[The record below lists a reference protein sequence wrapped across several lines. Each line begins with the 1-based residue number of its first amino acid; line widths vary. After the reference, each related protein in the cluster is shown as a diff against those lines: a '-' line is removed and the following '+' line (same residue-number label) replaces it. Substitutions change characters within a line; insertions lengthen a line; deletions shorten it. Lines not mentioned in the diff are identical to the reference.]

1 MIREL
6 LGAGLI
12 FLWLLIAST
21 EYAATPDPIWFSI
34 AKCIALIAIALV
46 LFAMFEPH
54 QDN

>member
-6 LGAGLI
+6 FGAALI

-21 EYAATPDPIWFSI
+21 EYAATPDPLWFSI

-46 LFAMFEPH
+46 LFRMFEPYE
-54 QDN
+54 D